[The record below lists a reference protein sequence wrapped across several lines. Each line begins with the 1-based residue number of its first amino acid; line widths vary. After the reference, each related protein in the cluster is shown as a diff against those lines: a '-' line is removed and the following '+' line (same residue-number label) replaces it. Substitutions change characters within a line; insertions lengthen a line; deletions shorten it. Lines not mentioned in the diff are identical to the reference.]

1 MLRDP
6 YELNEYDAEIQAEER
21 RWRRS
26 AGDWTIPVISTL
38 AMLGIVG
45 GLYYY
50 QQVRQ
55 SGPAEEEAS
64 PTASMEKQE
73 PKAAPKPDV
82 RYPIQ
87 RPEPERAKPLP
98 PLAKSDPEVRSA
110 LGEIVSKDSLRRFNL
125 DSIIRRVIVTADNLP
140 RDKIPQRYSLAK
152 PIEKRFHVSGRDG
165 EYAITVENHQ
175 RYTPYVRMLEAVDT
189 KQMVNLYVY
198 FYPLLQEEYRNIG
211 SPKQYFNDRVV
222 EVIDHLLAAPEVKE
236 PVKLVQ
242 PKVFYEFA
250 DPSLESLSAG
260 QKLMIRMGAD
270 NAVRVKIKLREI
282 RKELVAIR

>member
-6 YELNEYDAEIQAEER
+6 YELNEYDAEMQAEER
-21 RWRRS
+21 RSRRS
-26 AGDWTIPVISTL
+26 GDWTVPVFSTL
-38 AMLGIVG
+38 AILGIVG

-50 QQVRQ
+50 YQQRQ
-55 SGPAEEEAS
+55 AGPVEEAA
-64 PTASMEKQE
+64 PAASVEKQE
-73 PKAAPKPDV
+73 SSRAPKPDV

-87 RPEPERAKPLP
+87 RSDPERSKPLP

-110 LGEIVSKDSLRRFNL
+110 LDELVSKDSIKRFNL

-140 RDKIPQRYSLAK
+140 RDKIPQRYNLAK
-152 PIEKRFHVSGRDG
+152 PVEKRFQVSGRDS
-165 EYAITVENHQ
+165 EITIKPENHR
-175 RYTPYVRMLEAVDT
+175 RYAPYVRMLEAVDT
-189 KQMVNLYVY
+189 KQLVNVYVY

-222 EVIDHLLAAPEVKE
+222 EVIDHLLAAPDVKE

-260 QKLMIRMGAD
+260 QKLMIRMGGE
-270 NAVRVKIKLREI
+270 NAARVKTKLREI